1 MVKDK
6 FHIENGNDL
15 SDLIFPQY
23 TYIEKYIHIYI
34 YIYIEMSV
42 LYICE
47 TPCALYLFKKS

>member
-23 TYIEKYIHIYI
+23 TYIDKYIHTYI

-47 TPCALYLFKKS
+47 TPRVLYLFQKS

>member
-23 TYIEKYIHIYI
+23 TYIDKYIHIYI
-34 YIYIEMSV
+34 YIYRNECT
-42 LYICE
+42 LYMWN
-47 TPCALYLFKKS
+47 TLCALFI